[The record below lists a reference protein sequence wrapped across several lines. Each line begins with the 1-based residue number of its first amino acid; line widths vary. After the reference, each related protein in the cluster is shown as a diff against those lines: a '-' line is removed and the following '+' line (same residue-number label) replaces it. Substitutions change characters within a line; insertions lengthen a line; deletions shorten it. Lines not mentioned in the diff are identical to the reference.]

1 MKFHRKGRKKIFMIV
16 GIVMMVAVIL
26 IGIEIYRSYNSL
38 EVEEYIVKSDRIESE
53 VKIVLISDLHDH
65 TFGERNEELVRMLRR
80 QKPDLILMAGDMIND
95 VSEDSH
101 VAVELIHQAKEI
113 APVYYSLGNQEEDYI
128 KKETS
133 DLVTE
138 LKEAGAIVLDE
149 SYRDI
154 KVNGNSIRMG
164 GMYDYAFALDGNNT
178 TRKKNMR
185 PSLYRFLTD
194 FQNTDAFRLM
204 MAHRPDSFVFGDAA
218 STWKIDLV
226 VSGHNHGGQVI
237 LPVLGGL
244 YGGDQGWFPP
254 YLEGIHHFETVEN
267 MIITRGLGSG
277 KEKLPR
283 FNNRP
288 EIAMIHLEKEEG
300 NEI

>member
-1 MKFHRKGRKKIFMIV
+1 MRHLAKGRKKFLMIT
-16 GIVMMVAVIL
+16 GIVIAAVIA
-26 IGIEIYRSYNSL
+26 IAVFIKYEIDISYNSL
-38 EVEEYIVKSDRIESE
+38 ETEEYTVTSDRIESD

-65 TFGERNEELVRMLRR
+65 TFGEKNKELVKILKD

-95 VSEDSH
+95 VSKDSH
-101 VAVELIHQAKEI
+101 VALELIEQVKDI

-128 KKETS
+128 AKKTS
-133 DLVTE
+133 DLISE
-138 LKEAGAIVLDE
+138 LQDAGAIVLDE

-154 KVNGNSIRMG
+154 VVNGNSIRLG

-178 TRKKNMR
+178 TTKESMR

-194 FQNTDAFRLM
+194 FQDTNSYRLM
-204 MAHRPDSFVFGDAA
+204 MAHRPDSFIFGDAA
-218 STWKIDLV
+218 KTWDIDLV

-237 LPVLGGL
+237 LPVLGGI
-244 YGGDQGWFPP
+244 YGGDQGWFPK
-254 YLEGIHHFETVEN
+254 YVDGIHHFKTLKN

-283 FNNRP
+283 FNNKP
-288 EIAMIHLEKEEG
+288 EVVIIHLEKE
-300 NEI
+300 